1 MLITTL
7 RLCVIGS
14 SLCRWNL
21 PVSASAPEEVGV
33 FIMADGGFAALWR
46 PCGGLVMPY
55 DMTCTNAMKRLF
67 RASVSKSL
75 FSSRLGARLGGKK
88 RQSAALDVSCTIHL
102 RFARCAR
109 SRQVARSVATAKT
122 ASKKV

>member
-21 PVSASAPEEVGV
+21 PVSASAPEEAGV

-55 DMTCTNAMKRLF
+55 DMTCTNALKRLF
-67 RASVSKSL
+67 VRNVEALRRA
-75 FSSRLGARLGGKK
+75 RGRKK
-88 RQSAALDVSCTIHL
+88 RNVTSL
-102 RFARCAR
+102 RAG
-109 SRQVARSVATAKT
+109 
-122 ASKKV
+122 